1 MDTLRIFNL
10 LLNFIIITFFV
21 IGAYLQLQSDVRKF
35 TKNDSI
41 NLGGDFKV
49 AAGIMI
55 LASGISHSTW
65 IPFLFIYLGCVI
77 ILWPEISMAIKEA
90 TYRASLGF
98 SVILFISKL
107 SRGAI
112 EPEWHFLLSVALMP
126 TVFLAILKLFLFAK
140 GE

>member
-1 MDTLRIFNL
+1 ML
-10 LLNFIIITFFV
+10 FFA

-41 NLGGDFKV
+41 SLGRDFKV
-49 AAGIMI
+49 AAGIII
-55 LASGISHSTW
+55 LASEISHSTW
-65 IPFLFIYLGCVI
+65 TIPFIFIYLGCVI
-77 ILWPEISMAIKEA
+77 ILWPETSMAIKEA
-90 TYRASLGF
+90 TCRASLGF

-107 SRGAI
+107 SGGEI
-112 EPEWHFLLSVALMP
+112 ELEWQFVLMIALAP